1 MIKRPAKAFI
11 LAAGFGT
18 RLLPLTRAV
27 PKPLLPL
34 QGRAMLDRALDLVQ
48 EWGVT
53 DVAVN
58 VHHGADALV
67 RHVIQERKH
76 RMRIQIS
83 FEPEIL
89 GTGGALARASWF
101 FADQK
106 PFWMVNADV
115 VASVDSKPILKAF
128 IPGKTIAS
136 AWLMASR
143 GPRTVECEKGSIVDF
158 QSKRPGTDGTF
169 TFCGIH
175 LVDPAVLEF
184 LPREGFASIID
195 AYKRAMTK
203 GWRVA
208 GVPVE
213 NAFWADIGTPD
224 QYLNAEADFAKYNP
238 VKTEQSNTVF
248 PVRISLASRMIYGPG
263 IAKKKYAGVMALQA
277 NSALD
282 EHERELTS
290 HWVKSLEQVVAC
302 PLAPRGSARSFTRLY
317 YGKKSAILVRH
328 KPDREENN
336 VYTSHTH
343 FLKRVGIPVPD
354 VLAENKK
361 LNLALFSDAGEI
373 SVQDVA
379 VSWSAERLE
388 NLYRDVLDTVVI
400 FHEKGFHAAQKK
412 SIRLM
417 PPFDRKLY
425 EWEHNLFTGLFLK
438 ERVGISDPVIRA
450 ISKELSL
457 VSRQLLRL
465 RPVLVHRDL
474 QSSNIVLKGRR
485 WSLIDYQGMR
495 FGPAVYDL
503 ASLLCD
509 PYIRIKPDTRA
520 RLLRHYADRADK
532 DSKCG
537 EMFWCGAVQRL
548 GQALGAYARLGKLPG
563 TAHFIRYIRPA
574 LANVQEALGHM
585 DNVPVLKT
593 VIEDSIARESKSS

>member
-1 MIKRPAKAFI
+1 VSRRPKKAFI

-18 RLLPLTRAV
+18 RLLPLTRVA

-48 EWGVT
+48 SWGVT
-53 DVAVN
+53 DVVVN

-67 RHVIQERKH
+67 RHLIQERH
-76 RMRIQIS
+76 HQLRIQIS

-101 FADQK
+101 FNDKQ

-115 VASVDSKPILKAF
+115 VADVDSNPLLKSF
-128 IPGKTIAS
+128 VPGKTIAS

-143 GPRTVECEKGSIVDF
+143 GPRTVECENGNIVNF
-158 QSKRPGTDGTF
+158 QSKRPRTDGTF

-175 LVDPAVLEF
+175 LVDPAVLDF

-195 AYKRAMTK
+195 AYQKAMAK

-208 GVPVE
+208 GVPIE
-213 NAFWADIGTPD
+213 NACWADIGTPD
-224 QYLNAEADFAKYNP
+224 QYIEAEKEYAACKPARHRNSAP
-238 VKTEQSNTVF
+238 VSS
-248 PVRISLASRMIYGPG
+248 VRISLEPRMIYGPG
-263 IAKKKYAGVMALQA
+263 IEMKKYAGIMALPA
-277 NSALD
+277 RDTLD
-282 EHERELTS
+282 VHERDLALR
-290 HWVKSLEQVVAC
+290 WVRSLDRVVVC
-302 PLAPRGSARSFTRLY
+302 PLAPRGSARTFTRLY
-317 YGKKSAILVRH
+317 AGKKSAMLVRH

-336 VYTSHTH
+336 LYTGHTH
-343 FLKRVGIPVPD
+343 FLKAIGLPVPE

-361 LNLALFSDAGEI
+361 DHLALFEDSGKI

-379 VSWSAERLE
+379 ADWSAGRLE
-388 NLYRDVLDTVVI
+388 SLYRDVLDAVVV
-400 FHEKGFHAAQKK
+400 FHEAGYRAAQKK
-412 SIRLM
+412 KLKLM

-425 EWEHNLFTGLFLK
+425 AWEHDLFTGLFLK
-438 ERVGISDPVIRA
+438 ERMGISDAA
-450 ISKELSL
+450 IASISSELKR
-457 VSRQLLRL
+457 VSRQLLQL

-474 QSSNIVLKGRR
+474 QSSNIILKGKR

-509 PYIRIKPDTRA
+509 PYILINPGVRT
-520 RLLRHYADRADK
+520 RLLGYYAERADQQ
-532 DSKCG
+532 SMCLS
-537 EMFWCGAVQRL
+537 MFWPGAVQRL

-563 TAHFIRYIRPA
+563 TAHFTRYIRPA
-574 LANVQEALGHM
+574 LANMQEALAHM
-585 DNVPVLKT
+585 DKVPVLSEVVHDAK
-593 VIEDSIARESKSS
+593 VKASA

>member
-1 MIKRPAKAFI
+1 MKRPAKAFI

-53 DVAVN
+53 DVVVN

-67 RHVIQERKH
+67 RHLIQERNH
-76 RMRIQIS
+76 RLRIQIS

-115 VASVDSKPILKAF
+115 VADVDCNPLQKSF
-128 IPGKTIAS
+128 VPGKTIAS

-143 GPRTVECEKGSIVDF
+143 GPRTVECQNGSIVNF
-158 QSKRPGTDGTF
+158 QSKRPGTEGTF

-175 LVDPAVLEF
+175 LVDPAILEF
-184 LPREGFASIID
+184 LPRDGFASIID
-195 AYKRAMTK
+195 AYKLAMTN

-213 NAFWADIGTPD
+213 NAFWADIGTPS
-224 QYLNAEADFAKYNP
+224 QYINAEAEYARYTSETSHP
-238 VKTEQSNTVF
+238 MATAST
-248 PVRISLASRMIYGPG
+248 VRISLAPPMIYGPG
-263 IAKKKYAGVMALQA
+263 IEKKKYAGIMALRA
-277 NSALD
+277 RDALD
-282 EHERELTS
+282 GNERELVS
-290 HWVKSLEQVVAC
+290 QWVKSLDHVVAC

-317 YGKKSAILVRH
+317 CRNQSSVLVRH

-336 VYTSHTH
+336 LYTVHTR
-343 FLKRVGIPVPD
+343 FLKSVGVPVPD
-354 VLAENKK
+354 VLAENSKHH
-361 LNLALFSDAGEI
+361 LALFEDAGEI

-379 VSWSAERLE
+379 SAWPVARLE
-388 NLYRDVLDTVVI
+388 KLYRDVLDVMVI
-400 FHEKGFHAAQKK
+400 FHERGYRAAQKR

-425 EWEHNLFTGLFLK
+425 AWEHDLFSGLFLK
-438 ERVGISDPVIRA
+438 ERMGISDAVIFE
-450 ISKELSL
+450 ISKELKQ

-474 QSSNIVLKGRR
+474 QSSNIILKGRR

-495 FGPAVYDL
+495 FGAAVYDL

-509 PYIRIKPDTRA
+509 PYIQIEPDVRG
-520 RLLRHYADRADK
+520 RLLRHYAGQADTQSMCI
-532 DSKCG
+532 D
-537 EMFWCGAVQRL
+537 MFWCGAVQRL

-563 TAHFIRYIRPA
+563 TVHFIRYIRPA
-574 LANVQEALGHM
+574 LDNLLEALGNL
-585 DNVPVLKT
+585 DKVSALKS
-593 VIEDSIARESKSS
+593 VIEDSIARTSEKP